1 MMAANLALTMARS
14 MALPI
19 MTGTLRESESLV
31 RVSLA

>member
-14 MALPI
+14 MDLTTV
-19 MTGTLRESESLV
+19 TGTLRESESLV